1 MDKIKDGHDI
11 SPPLNVSIYHLLFNF
26 PEHWHPI

>member
-26 PEHWHPI
+26 PEH